1 MRKPI
6 RPLLLWRVW
15 LVLGLMAIV
24 AGCASEAYVRD
35 IDPSRP
41 GTPLAGTGPESQDVL
56 VIADKMMRSLLGTP
70 TIANASR
77 PPTIALIE
85 LKNKSRFAVNSDIF
99 LRKLRVTLNS
109 KAAGRMIFLDREN
122 MELVRKER
130 EAKRAGELSADP
142 SLQQKAIAGADY
154 FLTGNVD
161 GLSNASQFGR
171 EDYLLYTFR
180 MVDAES
186 SAMVWEDEYETKR
199 VAQEDAVY
207 R

>member
-1 MRKPI
+1 MRNVL
-6 RPLLLWRVW
+6 RQLSLWRTW
-15 LVLGLMAIV
+15 FVLGLA
-24 AGCASEAYVRD
+24 ALATGCASEAYVRD
-35 IDPSRP
+35 MDPSRP

-70 TIANASR
+70 AIANASR

-85 LKNKSRFAVNSDIF
+85 LKNKSRFAVNTDIF

-109 KAAGRMIFLDREN
+109 KAAGRMLFLDREN
-122 MELVRKER
+122 LELARKER

-142 SLQQKAIAGADY
+142 ALQQKAMAGADY

-161 GLSNASQFGR
+161 GLSKSSQYGR

-186 SAMVWEDEYETKR
+186 TVVVWEDEYETKR
-199 VAQEDAVY
+199 VSQEDAVY

>member
-1 MRKPI
+1 MRNVL
-6 RPLLLWRVW
+6 RQLTLWRTW
-15 LVLGLMAIV
+15 LVLGIAALV
-24 AGCASEAYVRD
+24 TGCASEAYVRD
-35 IDPSRP
+35 MDPSRP

-56 VIADKMMRSLLGTP
+56 IVADQMMRSLLGTP
-70 TIANASR
+70 VIANASR

-85 LKNKSRFAVNSDIF
+85 LKNKSRFAINSDIF
-99 LRKLRVTLNS
+99 LRKLRATLNS
-109 KAAGRMIFLDREN
+109 KAAGRMIFLDREQL
-122 MELVRKER
+122 ELVRKER

-142 SLQQKAIAGADY
+142 ALQQKAPAGADY
-154 FLTGNVD
+154 FLTGNID
-161 GLSNASQFGR
+161 GLSKASQYGR

-186 SAMVWEDEYETKR
+186 TAIVWEDEYETKR